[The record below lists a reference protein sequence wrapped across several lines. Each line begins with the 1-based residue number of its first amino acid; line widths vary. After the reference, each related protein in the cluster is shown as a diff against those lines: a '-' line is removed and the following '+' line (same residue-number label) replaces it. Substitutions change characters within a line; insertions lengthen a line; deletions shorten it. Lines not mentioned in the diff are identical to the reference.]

1 MFYSFLVSAVL
12 ILCKLKFCLKLVVIM
27 RTYWGIHLAVCYM
40 GMANFEKSCGRQGDT
55 TVPQGKSWQK
65 LLEV

>member
-1 MFYSFLVSAVL
+1 MFYSFPVSAVL
-12 ILCKLKFCLKLVVIM
+12 ILCKLNFCLKLVVI
-27 RTYWGIHLAVCYM
+27 IAVCYM